1 MAEEL
6 PPTEIQIEPPVK
18 PSMAE
23 VESSAA
29 KTIQADKVEIRSSA
43 VQTIDAD
50 VVEMRASNAQTIQ
63 ADTVR
68 IQHGNAAQMQAQTL
82 AVEQSNLGLVRTSEA
97 TLADSN
103 VFALVGDHVQ
113 AANVRSVWLVARQI
127 EGDAKALLDP
137 RSALA
142 LGLGL
147 GSALGLWSLLTSLMR
162 RAR

>member
-1 MAEEL
+1 MAEEQ
-6 PPTEIQIEPPVK
+6 PTTEIQIEPAADASTV
-18 PSMAE
+18 E
-23 VESSAA
+23 VNSSAA
-29 KTIQADKVEIRSSA
+29 KTIQADKVEMRSSGA
-43 VQTIDAD
+43 QSIDAD
-50 VVEMRASNAQTIQ
+50 VVEMRASNAQTIR

-68 IQHGNAAQMQAQTL
+68 IQQGNAAQMQAQTL
-82 AVEQSNLGLVRTSEA
+82 AAEQSNLGLVRTTEA

-127 EGDAKALLDP
+127 EGDAKALFDP

-147 GSALGLWSLLTSLMR
+147 GSAIGLWSIFASLMR
-162 RAR
+162 RSR